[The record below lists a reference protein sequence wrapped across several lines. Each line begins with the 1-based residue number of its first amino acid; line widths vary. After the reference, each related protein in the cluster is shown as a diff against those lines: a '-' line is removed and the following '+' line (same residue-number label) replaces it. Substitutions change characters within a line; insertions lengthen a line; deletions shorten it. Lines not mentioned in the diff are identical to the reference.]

1 MTAQTHPRHQ
11 VSRAVAQ
18 LEATL
23 DEVADASLWSMD
35 TAETAE
41 VLVRLTR
48 AGARLAELE
57 ARLASHAG
65 TVGVAEQVGAT
76 SVANWWAH
84 ETRMTRTEA
93 HRKTRLAT
101 NLTDRH
107 TPVRDALAAGD
118 LLVDQARV
126 IIRAVEDL
134 PDHLDPDLATEAER
148 HLVAEAAHFDAIG
161 LRHLGQGLLH
171 VIDPEAA
178 DAHTAKLLEAEERA
192 AAMKVRLTMTDDGT
206 GTTHGRFTLPTRHA
220 EMLKK
225 QLLAFSSPK
234 HRAAVDGGLGERRPG
249 PERLG
254 RAFSEW
260 IERYPTD
267 RLPHA
272 GGVSATVVVTI
283 PLDTL
288 TGGLKPGTLDTGG
301 PISPGQARRLACE
314 AGIIPLVL
322 GGTSEPLDLGRTR
335 RFHSKAQRIAIAHRD
350 KHCTAHGCDWPPG
363 MCHTHHDP
371 TWATGGHTNTKHG
384 RLLCPQ
390 HHARAHDPAYT
401 TTKLPGGKVAFTRRT

>member
-1 MTAQTHPRHQ
+1 MTAQTHPRHH

-65 TVGVAEQVGAT
+65 TVGVPEQVGAT
-76 SVANWWAH
+76 SVAIWWAH
-84 ETRMTRTEA
+84 ETRMTRGEA
-93 HRKTRLAT
+93 HRKTKLAAG
-101 NLTDRH
+101 LTDRH

-134 PDHLDPDLATEAER
+134 PDQLDPDLAMEAER
-148 HLVAEAAHFDAIG
+148 HLVGQAAHFDAIG
-161 LRHLGQGLLH
+161 LRHLGKGLLH
-171 VIDPEAA
+171 VIDPDAA
-178 DAHTAKLLEAEERA
+178 DAHTAQLLDREERTA
-192 AAMKVRLTMTDDGT
+192 AQTTRLTLREDDGVLR
-206 GTTHGRFTLPTRHA
+206 GTFTLPLA
-220 EMLKK
+220 QGQMLKK
-225 QLLAFSSPK
+225 QLLAIAAPK
-234 HRAAVDGGLGERRPG
+234 HQAATDGGLGERRPG

-254 RAFSEW
+254 RAFCEW
-260 IERYPTD
+260 IERYPTN
-267 RLPHA
+267 RLPSA

-283 PLDTL
+283 PLETL
-288 TGGLKPGTLDTGG
+288 TGGLKPGVLDTGTT
-301 PISPGQARRLACE
+301 ISPGQARRLACE

-322 GGTSEPLDLGRTR
+322 GGTSEPLDVGRRR

-350 KHCTAHGCDWPPG
+350 GGCTADGCDWPPG

>member
-1 MTAQTHPRHQ
+1 MTAQTHPRHH
-11 VSRAVAQ
+11 VSRAVAD
-18 LEATL
+18 LHTL
-23 DEVADASLWSMD
+23 LDQVTDASLWSMD
-35 TAETAE
+35 TTETAHTLTE
-41 VLVRLTR
+41 LTR
-48 AGARLAELE
+48 AAARLAELE

-84 ETRMTRTEA
+84 ATRMTRTEA

-134 PDHLDPDLATEAER
+134 PDHLDPDLAIEAEQ
-148 HLVAEAAHFDAIG
+148 HLVEQAAHFDAIG
-161 LRHLGQGLLH
+161 LRHLGKGLLH

-178 DAHTAKLLEAEERA
+178 DAHTAQLLDREERA
-192 AAMKVRLTMTDDGT
+192 AAQTTRLTLREDDGVLR
-206 GTTHGRFTLPTRHA
+206 GTFTLPLA
-220 EMLKK
+220 QGQMLKK
-225 QLLAFSSPK
+225 QLLAIAAPK
-234 HRAAVDGGLGERRPG
+234 HRAATDGGLGERRPG
-249 PERLG
+249 PERMG

-260 IERYPTD
+260 IERYPTN

-288 TGGLKPGTLDTGG
+288 TGGLAPGTLDTGAL
-301 PISPGQARRLACE
+301 ISPGEARRLACE

-322 GGTSEPLDLGRTR
+322 GGTSEPLDVGRRR

-350 KHCTAHGCDWPPG
+350 GGCTAHGCDWPPG

-401 TTKLPGGKVAFTRRT
+401 TTHLPGGKVAFTRRT